1 VIYMEIWTGFVIGFL
16 GSFHCVGMCGPI
28 VLALPSGSRSKGD
41 YIISRVIYNLGRIIT
56 YSIFGLVGGIIGKQI
71 ILTGYQNTLSI
82 VVGVTILLVVLRPM
96 RLLGKIPL
104 FRKTDLISSR
114 LKRMWGPLL
123 RSGSNLSLLGIGILN
138 GFLPCGFVYL
148 ALAGAVSTGG
158 VVSGIAYMAMFG
170 LGTAPIL
177 LALSVTGQ
185 IVSLKLRRIINRLL
199 PVGAVILAAI
209 FILRGLSLGI
219 PYISPNVKAH
229 ATGAHEHHR
238 TIESGK

>member
-1 VIYMEIWTGFVIGFL
+1 MEIWTGFLIGFL

-28 VLALPSGSRSKGD
+28 VLALPSGSDSKGG
-41 YIISRVIYNLGRIIT
+41 YIIGRAFYNFGRIIT

-71 ILTGYQNTLSI
+71 VFTGYQNILSI
-82 VVGVTILLVVLRPM
+82 AVGITILLVVLRPV
-96 RLLGKIPL
+96 RLLRKIP
-104 FRKTDLISSR
+104 FFPRTDFISAR
-114 LKRMWGPLL
+114 LKKMWGPLL

-148 ALAGAVSTGG
+148 ALAGAISTGG
-158 VVSGIAYMAMFG
+158 IVSGIIYMVMFG

-177 LALSVTGQ
+177 LALSITGR
-185 IVSLKLRRIINRLL
+185 IVSLNLRRKINRLL

-219 PYISPNVKAH
+219 PYLSPDIKAH
-229 ATGAHEHHR
+229 ADGA
-238 TIESGK
+238 SGCCHSAEPEQ

>member
-1 VIYMEIWTGFVIGFL
+1 MEIWTGFLIGFL

-28 VLALPSGSRSKGD
+28 VLALPSGSDSKSH
-41 YIISRVIYNLGRIIT
+41 YVISRVFYNFGRVIT

-71 ILTGYQNTLSI
+71 VFTGYQNVLSI
-82 VVGVTILLVVLRPM
+82 AVGITILVVLLRPV
-96 RLLGKIPL
+96 RLLRKISFFP
-104 FRKTDLISSR
+104 KTDFISSR
-114 LKRMWGPLL
+114 LKKLWGPLL
-123 RSGSNLSLLGIGILN
+123 KSGSNSSLLAIGILN

-158 VVSGIAYMAMFG
+158 IVPGIVYMVMFG

-177 LALSVTGQ
+177 IALSLTGR
-185 IVSLKLRRIINRLL
+185 IVSLNLRRKINRLL

-219 PYISPNVKAH
+219 PYLSPNIKAH
-229 ATGAHEHHR
+229 AGGMGARHHN
-238 TIESGK
+238 IETTD